1 MFMNHNSQVFIP
13 EVVAQAARRVLAP
26 RSFDESGSEILADFI
41 DETIIKMKSEHRD
54 ALLQQ
59 LGACAVAVRTL
70 GTMCSGT
77 ECPVL
82 VQRAVRLA
90 ALRHSVHFQFEHV
103 FSCDKSETVQRF
115 IKTVFAG
122 HVKKLFRDTAEVA
135 SPSKRAPDLMTDGE
149 ESFVDTVLEL
159 IAGFPCTDVSSLRV
173 GAKENREVIKDGAA
187 RAGGVFADILQY
199 LGIHQKVESLLL
211 ENVKGLGAKKAGQ
224 QYSNLDWCVALLE
237 SLGYW
242 VFVML
247 LDPRALGMPVSRNR
261 YWIICIKLSVFTDA
275 GISSEQATALAKEL
289 MQDVVSGQP
298 WRNLEDYLLP
308 ENHRAVRA
316 VVERSPT
323 KTKTRTKLPAW
334 AEKYAAHLEGPPKDG
349 QKAPQQQRQQQPAS
363 GRNWYDPVHPPA
375 GILEAFPH
383 LARLSDQHF
392 TILAAR
398 GIDVVSDEGMQNKGN
413 KTIELSQTL
422 GRTRPSNPGECSVV
436 LPGGKIY
443 LEALGRCVVG
453 HEALLLQGL
462 HFGDGHAMIHEFS
475 FEELQNLAGN
485 AFNSYCCAAS
495 FLVKETL
502 LGLARF
508 GLRSV
513 PGASSSIPRL
523 ECTAAMTETQAAVA
537 AWKKAKKPT
546 LADVLVSPS

>member
-1 MFMNHNSQVFIP
+1 MFMLHNFQVFIP
-13 EVVAQAARRVLAP
+13 KAAAQAARRVLAP

-41 DETIIKMKSEHRD
+41 DETVIKMKSEQRD

-103 FSCDKSETVQRF
+103 FSCDKSETAQRF
-115 IKTVFAG
+115 IKTVIAG

-187 RAGGVFADILQY
+187 RTGGVFADILQY
-199 LGIHQKVESLLL
+199 LSIHQKVESLLL

-308 ENHRAVRA
+308 ENHRRSGQSSSGVR
-316 VVERSPT
+316 RRP
-323 KTKTRTKLPAW
+323 RP
-334 AEKYAAHLEGPPKDG
+334 GPSC
-349 QKAPQQQRQQQPAS
+349 Q
-363 GRNWYDPVHPPA
+363 
-375 GILEAFPH
+375 L
-383 LARLSDQHF
+383 
-392 TILAAR
+392 
-398 GIDVVSDEGMQNKGN
+398 
-413 KTIELSQTL
+413 
-422 GRTRPSNPGECSVV
+422 
-436 LPGGKIY
+436 
-443 LEALGRCVVG
+443 
-453 HEALLLQGL
+453 
-462 HFGDGHAMIHEFS
+462 
-475 FEELQNLAGN
+475 
-485 AFNSYCCAAS
+485 
-495 FLVKETL
+495 
-502 LGLARF
+502 
-508 GLRSV
+508 GLRSMPPIWRV
-513 PGASSSIPRL
+513 RRRMARKLRSSSSSLPQAEIGTTLSIPQRASWRPSRIWPGSAISTSRSWRRVASTSSPTRACRTGATGPSSSARHSVGL
-523 ECTAAMTETQAAVA
+523 GLPIPGSVPWSCQAARSTWRHSDVA
-537 AWKKAKKPT
+537 ASDTRLFFSKGFTSVTAMP
-546 LADVLVSPS
+546 

>member
-1 MFMNHNSQVFIP
+1 MWVGIRCTVHNSQVFIP
-13 EVVAQAARRVLAP
+13 KADQQATRRVLAP
-26 RSFDESGSEILADFI
+26 RSFDESGSEILVDFV

-54 ALLQQ
+54 ALLKQ
-59 LGACAVAVRTL
+59 LTSVTDFGGAVRTL

-82 VQRAVRLA
+82 VHRAVRLA
-90 ALRHSVHFQFEHV
+90 ARRHSVHFQFEHV

-115 IKTVFAG
+115 IKTIFAG

-149 ESFVDTVLEL
+149 DSFVDTVLEL
-159 IAGFPCTDVSSLRV
+159 IAGFPCTDVSSLCV

-187 RAGGVFADILQY
+187 RTGGVFADILQY
-199 LGIHQKVESLLL
+199 LSTHKKVESLLL
-211 ENVKGLGAKKAGQ
+211 ENVKGLGSKKKGQ

-242 VFVML
+242 VFVVR

-261 YWIICIKLSVFTDA
+261 YWIICIKLSVLTDA

-308 ENHRAVRA
+308 ENHQAVRA

-334 AEKYAAHLEGPPKDG
+334 AEKYAVHVESPPKDG
-349 QKAPQQQRQQQPAS
+349 QKAPQQQQQPAS

-375 GILEAFPH
+375 GILEALPH
-383 LARLSDQHF
+383 LVRLSDRHF
-392 TILAAR
+392 TILAAH
-398 GIDVVSDEGMQNKGN
+398 GIDVISDEGMQNRSN
-413 KTIELSQTL
+413 RTIELSQTL

-436 LPGGKIY
+436 LPSCQVY
-443 LEALGRCVVG
+443 LEALGRCAVG

-462 HFGDGHAMIHEFS
+462 HFGDGHAMIDEFS
-475 FEELQNLAGN
+475 
-485 AFNSYCCAAS
+485 CCRTWPATRSTLTVARRAS
-495 FLVKETL
+495 
-502 LGLARF
+502 
-508 GLRSV
+508 
-513 PGASSSIPRL
+513 
-523 ECTAAMTETQAAVA
+523 
-537 AWKKAKKPT
+537 
-546 LADVLVSPS
+546 